1 MLAIL
6 NRYKLFL
13 IILTLIVLTVLILL
27 FITSQNNDKIPTRGV
42 FVMIG
47 RLLSA

>member
-13 IILTLIVLTVLILL
+13 IILTLIVLTVLIIL
-27 FITSQNNDKIPTRGV
+27 FITSQSNEKIHSRGV

-47 RLLSA
+47 SIFSV

>member
-1 MLAIL
+1 MLAVL

-13 IILTLIVLTVLILL
+13 IVLTLIVLAILIIL
-27 FITSQNNDKIPTRGV
+27 FVTSRTNEKVPSRGV

-47 RLLSA
+47 SLFNT